1 MTKFKSIKPREKLIK
16 QFRSTKLHIDK
27 DLHEEAR
34 YHAVKL
40 IKQKKSKFYKEKLK
54 ENIDQPKELWKAMKS
69 LGLPS

>member
-1 MTKFKSIKPREKLIK
+1 MTKSKSIKLREKRIK

-27 DLHEEAR
+27 DLHEEGR

-54 ENIDQPKELWKAMKS
+54 ENIDKPKELWKAMKS